1 MANPPFPKTLAY
13 NQTCSGSDAPFARY
27 SPLHYTVT
35 LKLGFGVTEGHRK
48 RHYSIE
54 HIRLYIRLLYSKYA
68 SICYRFRDIAAY
80 WSKIATPLYSAPHT
94 HTDLLNMAARRLG
107 VKPSDLR
114 KKPWS
119 RKTRMM
125 GLSDSERILMI
136 CSAVWIQCTR
146 VTDRRTD
153 KRTDRQTDGIAVAYT
168 RYSIYAVA
176 RKNGPSSHSQSF
188 KITILGSVER
198 RQWTK

>member
-1 MANPPFPKTLAY
+1 MAIFVYPSCHLGFYRIGNSAIRSAFPENPNLE
-13 NQTCSGSDAPFARY
+13 QTWSGSDAPFARY
-27 SPLHYTVT
+27 SPLNYTVT

-54 HIRLYIRLLYSKYA
+54 HIYIFFIFVFYSKYA

-80 WSKIATPLYSAPHT
+80 WSKIATPLYSAPP
-94 HTDLLNMAARRLG
+94 LG

-125 GLSDSERILMI
+125 GLSDSERISMI
-136 CSAVWIQCTR
+136 CSAV
-146 VTDRRTD
+146 
-153 KRTDRQTDGIAVAYT
+153 
-168 RYSIYAVA
+168 
-176 RKNGPSSHSQSF
+176 
-188 KITILGSVER
+188 
-198 RQWTK
+198 